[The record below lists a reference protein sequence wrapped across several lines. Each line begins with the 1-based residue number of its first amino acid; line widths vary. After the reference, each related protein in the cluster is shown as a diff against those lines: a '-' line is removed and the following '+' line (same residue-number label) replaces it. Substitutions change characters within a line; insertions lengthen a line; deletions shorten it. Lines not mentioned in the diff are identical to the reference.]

1 MLTAL
6 ALVEIESFDSI
17 PILIGKIEVDFHAEL
32 LGDFGKC
39 FPTFFVVRVAY
50 HCDQCE
56 NADRKNDHEK
66 KIHRSRSYSKR

>member
-17 PILIGKIEVDFHAEL
+17 PILIGKIEVDFQAEL
-32 LGDFGKC
+32 LGDFGKS

-50 HCDQCE
+50 RCD
-56 NADRKNDHEK
+56 
-66 KIHRSRSYSKR
+66 